1 MSRASREDPSVDA
14 GCGYKANVSDGKV
27 TIYPT
32 LNYSSKCSITLGLGN
47 ATFTFDPKNPPD
59 TIKRVISADSSGA
72 YTPQITP
79 TLTRSIKNFSS
90 VEDIDESFT
99 DADGNVTNVSLKK
112 LNGFGIRGYTTGIY
126 KAHGVENKSVAGGR
140 VSGMN
145 GGTVFSGAVPYNI
158 EITAIQLVSI
168 RNGYAYLDADGYVNV
183 VRGEARQRFNM
194 GDAVAHPFVSE
205 FTVMRDNST
214 FICRNVD
221 DKAVFVYA
229 PFSYGDYHKYGNRYE
244 KIIRVAGGKM
254 LQQAKVGVI
263 DKSILTDAG
272 DAVAIGDYVYEGDRV
287 VAHGEDIVD
296 LALDGNGRT
305 REVKL
310 SDGSNNIVKSAGGYH
325 LTIDNKLLKD
335 GKIIASNIFGLGI
348 ASRSSI
354 DGLMLGKEGVASD
367 IVKRSAENVFAQ
379 SKVKVAWI
387 DAYRAWYE
395 RQTLPTCGWAGVAE
409 TSSHTISTSLCFK
422 QSASK
427 TATSVA
433 RAVIAVDVDGNIYKL
448 DGETLIQQHKIV
460 ADGSGFTQVYE
471 KDNGTNLIVFER
483 DTDNS
488 GFVDFRLPDVEV
500 YDGTN
505 NFIFMY

>member
-1 MSRASREDPSVDA
+1 MSRASRKEPSVDA

-32 LNYSSKCSITLGLGN
+32 LNNRKCSILLGLGN

-79 TLTRSIKNFSS
+79 TLTRSIKLFNG
-90 VEDIDESFT
+90 VEDIEESFT
-99 DADGNVTNVSLKK
+99 DADGNVTNVSLQK
-112 LNGFGIRGYTTGIY
+112 LREFAIAGYTTGEY
-126 KAHGVENKSVAGGR
+126 VAHGINNKSVSGGR

-145 GGTVFSGAVPYNI
+145 GGIVFTGAVPYDIKIN
-158 EITAIQLVSI
+158 AIQLVSI

-194 GDAVAHPFVSE
+194 GDAVPNPFISE

-214 FICRNVD
+214 FICRNID
-221 DKAVFVYA
+221 DKAIFVYA
-229 PFSYGDYHKYGNRYE
+229 PFSYGNYHKYGNLYE

-272 DAVAIGDYVYEGDRV
+272 DAVAIGDYVYDGERV

-296 LALDGNGRT
+296 LALDGNGRA

-325 LTIDNKLLKD
+325 LTTDNKLIKD
-335 GKIIASNIFGLGI
+335 GKIIASNIYGLGI

-354 DGLMLGKEGVASD
+354 DGLMLGKVGVASD
-367 IVKRSAENVFAQ
+367 IVNRSADNVFRK
-379 SKVKVAWI
+379 SIVKTSWL
-387 DAYRAWYE
+387 DAYKSWYE
-395 RQTLPTCGWAGVAE
+395 RQTLPTCGWAGVAA
-409 TSSHTISTSLCFK
+409 TSSHTISRSLCFM

-427 TATSVA
+427 TSASVA

-448 DGETLIQQHKIV
+448 NGKTLMRQHKIV

-471 KDNGTNLIVFER
+471 KDNGTNLIVFQR